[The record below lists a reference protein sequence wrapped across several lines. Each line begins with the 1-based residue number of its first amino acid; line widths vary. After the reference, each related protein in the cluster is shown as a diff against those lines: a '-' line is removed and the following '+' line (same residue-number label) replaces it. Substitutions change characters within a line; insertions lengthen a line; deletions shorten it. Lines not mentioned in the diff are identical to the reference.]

1 MIQLFVALAGGLG
14 ATVRFI
20 IDAQVRRFTAT
31 ALIPLGTVFINITG
45 SFALGIV
52 TGWWAIHTGDPGL
65 KQILGTGFLG
75 GYTTYSTFSVES
87 FQLWNSSTWALGL
100 IYALLSV
107 VAGLAAAY
115 FGALTARRVLRRYRR
130 YRQDHG

>member
-75 GYTTYSTFSVES
+75 GYTTFSTASVEAARLARAGRGWS
-87 FQLWNSSTWALGL
+87 VMVHVVGMLV
-100 IYALLSV
+100 LSV
-107 VAGLAAAY
+107 TAAAIGVWL
-115 FGALTARRVLRRYRR
+115 GARP
-130 YRQDHG
+130 